1 MITSESES
9 ILKDLMSFLKND
21 NNTDDDLPQ
30 QIEKLGCQ
38 MHVAMV
44 AAVVCPQR
52 ETHEIIFSVGVGSIE
67 SMDVHPTEP
76 WILVIERF
84 REVSIW
90 NHVTGNS
97 DVV

>member
-52 ETHEIIFSVGVGSIE
+52 ETHE
-67 SMDVHPTEP
+67 
-76 WILVIERF
+76 VIELDFSSSTPNYIRLTLLIITIAF
-84 REVSIW
+84 
-90 NHVTGNS
+90 
-97 DVV
+97 DVLLTYLGYLVVNR